1 MFKRHLEY
9 ALDIADT
16 YDILLFRC
24 NTSGGRLTRT
34 YTGSEFD
41 HAAMVIKF
49 GSEPDEVFFMEAVS
63 TGVLLKRYSGM
74 KHTIGDF
81 YDKICLRHLEWSRP
95 D

>member
-1 MFKRHLEY
+1 
-9 ALDIADT
+9 
-16 YDILLFRC
+16 
-24 NTSGGRLTRT
+24 
-34 YTGSEFD
+34 
-41 HAAMVIKF
+41 MVVKF

-63 TGVLLKRYSGM
+63 SGVLLKRYSGM